1 MNLILRLTTESDL
14 PFVFEIERKAADD
27 RFVTSETIENHR
39 RYLGDSDIRHFVIE
53 ADEKAVGYAILAGL
67 NDKNENIEFRR
78 LVIAEKGKGYGR
90 KVLHLIKK
98 LAFEKLG
105 AHRLWLDV
113 KDFNERAR
121 KLYESE
127 NFTSEGIWR
136 EAVKAENGRRESI
149 VFMSIL
155 RHEYLTK

>member
-1 MNLILRLTTESDL
+1 M
-14 PFVFEIERKAADD
+14 
-27 RFVTSETIENHR
+27 
-39 RYLGDSDIRHFVIE
+39 
-53 ADEKAVGYAILAGL
+53 
-67 NDKNENIEFRR
+67 
-78 LVIAEKGKGYGR
+78 
-90 KVLHLIKK
+90 IKK
-98 LAFEKLG
+98 LAFEELN

-127 NFTSEGIWR
+127 NFTTEGIWR

-155 RHEYLTK
+155 RSEYLEK

>member
-1 MNLILRLTTESDL
+1 MNLVLRPTAENDLT
-14 PFVFEIERKAADD
+14 FVFEIEKKAADE
-27 RFVTSETIENHR
+27 RFVTSEAIENHE
-39 RYLGDSDIRHFVIE
+39 RYLGDSDVRHFIVE

-67 NDKNENIEFRR
+67 NDRNENIEFRR
-78 LVIAEKGKGYGR
+78 MVVAEKGKGFGR
-90 KVLHLIKK
+90 RALQLIKK
-98 LAFEKLG
+98 LAFEELN

-127 NFTSEGIWR
+127 NFTTEGIWR
-136 EAVKAENGRRESI
+136 EAVKAENGARESL

-155 RHEYLTK
+155 RSEHLEK

>member
-1 MNLILRLTTESDL
+1 MNLILRPTTESDL
-14 PFVFEIERKAADD
+14 TFVFEIEKKAADE
-27 RFVTSETIENHR
+27 RFVTSETIENHG
-39 RYLGDSDIRHFVIE
+39 RYLGDPDVRHFIVE

-67 NDKNENIEFRR
+67 SDRNENIEFRR
-78 LVIAEKGKGYGR
+78 MVVAEKGKGFGR
-90 KVLHLIKK
+90 RALQLVKK
-98 LAFEKLG
+98 LAFEELN

-127 NFTSEGIWR
+127 NFTTEGIWR
-136 EAVKAENGRRESI
+136 EAVKTENGSRESL

-155 RHEYLTK
+155 RSEYLEK

>member
-1 MNLILRLTTESDL
+1 MNLNLQLTTENDL
-14 PFVFEIERKAADD
+14 PFVFEIEKKAADD
-27 RFVTSETIENHR
+27 RFVTSESIENHKH
-39 RYLGDSDIRHFVIE
+39 YLNDSDIRHFVIE
-53 ADEKAVGYAILAGL
+53 ADGKAVGYAILAGA
-67 NDKNENIEFRR
+67 NDKNENVELRR

-90 KVLHLIKK
+90 KVLHLIKEF
-98 LAFEKLG
+98 AFEELN

-127 NFTSEGIWR
+127 NFTTEGVWR
-136 EAVKAENGRRESI
+136 EAVKDDGGRRESI

-155 RHEYLTK
+155 RHEYLEK